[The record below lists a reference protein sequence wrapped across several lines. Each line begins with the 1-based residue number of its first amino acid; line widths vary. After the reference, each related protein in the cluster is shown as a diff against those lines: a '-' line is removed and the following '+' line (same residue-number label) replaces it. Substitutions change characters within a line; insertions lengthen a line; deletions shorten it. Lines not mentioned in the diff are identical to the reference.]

1 MKKFWVVLLALGLVG
16 AFSIT
21 ASAVTFDTSGSYFIR
36 GFYDSNRALTA
47 DKESNTAYG
56 QRLRVKT
63 VLGFTDGLYLT
74 GRFDA
79 LERVWGTNQGES
91 NTVYRLRDREYKN
104 HEDQNNISMDQIYVT
119 FKSPLPFATGVFD
132 VGYMPAGTFGTL
144 FQDEEVDRARIKYTQ
159 SFGRLTLMGY
169 VQKNNE
175 GSVWREAGVGPDT
188 GDSDAYNLQGIYKWQ
203 KAEAGIKLCYTN
215 DQSRD
220 EETAFGGVDYK
231 TQLIYLPV
239 YFKATIDNL
248 YLEGEASYYGGYDR
262 KYDGDV
268 SDLKRRGYSAYLYGK
283 YNIDRAYVG
292 AQTAFV
298 SGDDDPNDDVNHSG
312 YDQNKDWNPCLIL
325 FEEWLYLYEGDLGGD
340 KAVRRGATTDDRFN
354 NGWLVQLFGGYN
366 ITDKLSVWAAL
377 TQAGADKV
385 AGDQSKNYGTEADIA
400 LSYQIHPNLNYL
412 IGLGYL
418 WTGKYFDG
426 GGQCD
431 RQTTNNDCVLV
442 NKLELSWGK

>member
-1 MKKFWVVLLALGLVG
+1 LRGGEEMKKFWVVLLALGLVG

-188 GDSDAYNLQGIYKWQ
+188 GDSDAYNLQ
-203 KAEAGIKLCYTN
+203 
-215 DQSRD
+215 
-220 EETAFGGVDYK
+220 
-231 TQLIYLPV
+231 
-239 YFKATIDNL
+239 
-248 YLEGEASYYGGYDR
+248 
-262 KYDGDV
+262 
-268 SDLKRRGYSAYLYGK
+268 
-283 YNIDRAYVG
+283 
-292 AQTAFV
+292 
-298 SGDDDPNDDVNHSG
+298 
-312 YDQNKDWNPCLIL
+312 
-325 FEEWLYLYEGDLGGD
+325 
-340 KAVRRGATTDDRFN
+340 
-354 NGWLVQLFGGYN
+354 
-366 ITDKLSVWAAL
+366 
-377 TQAGADKV
+377 
-385 AGDQSKNYGTEADIA
+385 
-400 LSYQIHPNLNYL
+400 
-412 IGLGYL
+412 
-418 WTGKYFDG
+418 
-426 GGQCD
+426 
-431 RQTTNNDCVLV
+431 
-442 NKLELSWGK
+442 